1 MAFAVGN
8 CLVCLWHGDEDL
20 DQIEVRIGDGESLW
34 IMPYMLQHVL
44 DLPTGSSKVLP
55 DLEPN
60 NQTRIIISQIP
71 LKHVA
76 TRHKVKNPA
85 VNRFRNNRTKML
97 KMLITISK
105 LMRRSP
111 LLAYSSSAC

>member
-8 CLVCLWHGDEDL
+8 CLVCLWYGDEDL
-20 DQIEVRIGDGESLW
+20 DQIDVRIGDGESLW
-34 IMPYMLQHVL
+34 ITPYMVQHVL

-60 NQTRIIISQIP
+60 NQTRIIISQIW

-76 TRHKVKNPA
+76 TRHKVKKPA
-85 VNRFRNNRTKML
+85 LNHTDSG
-97 KMLITISK
+97 TTE
-105 LMRRSP
+105 RR
-111 LLAYSSSAC
+111 C